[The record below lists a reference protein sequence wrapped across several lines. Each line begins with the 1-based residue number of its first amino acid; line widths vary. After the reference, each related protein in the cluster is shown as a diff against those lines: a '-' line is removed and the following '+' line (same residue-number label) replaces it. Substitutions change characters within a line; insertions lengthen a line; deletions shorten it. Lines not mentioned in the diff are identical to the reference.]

1 MIRFT
6 SLYII
11 SFLFALTVSA
21 QVRPVVGFNERGEG
35 NETVINI
42 QWTGDQE
49 DKWYAFNQDRLDVM
63 AVKAEIQ
70 STSLPVTKEKD
81 AIYSFSLSSDKD
93 YVEILLDIKYLAP
106 GEKLALTDI
115 RSGEILYE
123 IRSSP
128 SKRLLLPA
136 FNPSTT
142 YFKWTGSEKGIFQS
156 RFSFSTIYL
165 HPQDIE
171 RGGPMIGFG
180 TALSCHPNAACKE
193 DSIMQLISNSAIR
206 IRMVMEEGIG
216 WCTGAFVNNA
226 RNDKTP
232 YILTAHHCTFEF
244 TPQYDLW
251 RFDLE
256 YKSLTCEN
264 PTTEPVIFSMTGC
277 EKKAGAQASD
287 FLLVLLEEDVP
298 SNHQVTFAG
307 WNRDAIAT
315 PDTSYLVHHPNADI
329 RKLST
334 SINKAVIHPNQIGWS
349 EGYTTP
355 ADHHFRFKFTE
366 GGHQPGSS
374 GGPIFDQDGFLVAQL
389 HGGTLGCEIVNNAF
403 CGRFSKSWDAGATPS
418 ERLKEWLDPDN
429 TGIVLLEAIDNV
441 SQGDLIDVVG
451 TITDPEGQPVKNVS
465 VVITGAANDTVVTNA
480 EGQFVFTSIN
490 RNGPYQIAPSKND
503 HQTNGISVLDLLA
516 IQKHLL
522 GKDTF
527 AIDWKH
533 IAADATNNQ
542 SVSVGDILVLLR
554 LLLGKIAYLPSS
566 PSWRF
571 YPASIDVDS
580 IPQGNHLEIQFQG
593 IKIGDLNGTADP
605 SQ

>member
-6 SLYII
+6 SLCFF
-11 SFLFALTVSA
+11 SLLFSLTLSA
-21 QVRPVVGFNERGEG
+21 QVKPVVGFNIRGEG
-35 NETVINI
+35 METVVKIHWTHDQQD
-42 QWTGDQE
+42 QWN
-49 DKWYAFNQDRLDVM
+49 ALNQDRLDVM
-63 AVKAEIQ
+63 ALKTDIN
-70 STSLPVTKEKD
+70 STALPPTNGKE
-81 AIYSFSLSSDKD
+81 ATYSFSLPVDE
-93 YVEILLDIKYLAP
+93 YELEILLEIKYLAP
-106 GEKLALTDI
+106 GEKLALLE
-115 RSGEILYE
+115 RASGEVIYE
-123 IRSSP
+123 IKSSP

-136 FNPSTT
+136 FDPAVTLL
-142 YFKWTGSEKGIFQS
+142 KWTGSDKGIFQS
-156 RFSFSTIYL
+156 RFSISNIYL
-165 HPQDIE
+165 QPAGAL
-171 RGGPMIGFG
+171 RGGPTIGFG

-206 IRMVMEEGIG
+206 IRMVMDEGIG

-232 YILTAHHCTFEF
+232 FVLTANHCTFEF

-256 YKSLTCEN
+256 YRSLTCEN
-264 PTTEPVIFSMTGC
+264 PATEPVMFSMTGC

-298 SNHQVTFAG
+298 SNLQITFAG
-307 WNRDAIAT
+307 WNRDAITT

-334 SINKAVIHPNQIGWS
+334 SVNKAVIHPNQIGWS

-374 GGPIFDQDGFLVAQL
+374 GGPIFDQDGFIVAQL
-389 HGGTLGCEIVNNAF
+389 HGGTLGCEIVNSAF
-403 CGRFSKSWDAGATPS
+403 CGRFSKSWDAGTTPS
-418 ERLKEWLDPDN
+418 DRLKEWLDPDN
-429 TGIVLLEAIDNV
+429 TGIVQLEAIDNV
-441 SQGDLIDVVG
+441 SQGDLVDVVG

-465 VVITGAANDTVVTNA
+465 VVITGAASDTVVTNA
-480 EGQFVFTSIN
+480 EGLFVFNSIN
-490 RNGPYQIAPSKND
+490 RNGTYQIVPSKND
-503 HQTNGISVLDLLA
+503 HQTNGVSVLDLLA

-527 AIDWKH
+527 AIEWEH

-542 SVSVGDILVLLR
+542 DVSVGDILVLLR

-571 YPASIDVDS
+571 NPAAIHVDS
-580 IPQGNHLEIQFQG
+580 IPQGNHLELQFQG

-605 SQ
+605 GQ